1 MVLEHVKCG
10 QGQKALELFQQMQQE
25 GVWPDAVTF
34 VGVANSSAS
43 LVAGCVPYTKLLQHD
58 VEEEEKVL
66 HLRHH
71 SKKSAIAFRLIN
83 KFTPPLLNTVI
94 RCSSTEKVALEPPCK
109 LDFLNSYCVWIGVV
123 NSQFF
128 RFLRL
133 CSSTEF
139 GLIDLLKNKNYS
151 SKFLR
156 NWIRG
161 LIIKEKLMLDSITSS

>member
-1 MVLEHVKCG
+1 MCSTQLLGK
-10 QGQKALELFQQMQQE
+10 
-25 GVWPDAVTF
+25 
-34 VGVANSSAS
+34 NSHNN
-43 LVAGCVPYTKLLQHD
+43 KLLQHD
-58 VEEEEKVL
+58 VEEEDKVL
-66 HLRHH
+66 HLCHH
-71 SKKSAIAFRLIN
+71 SKKLAIAFRLIN
-83 KFTPPLLNTVI
+83 KLTPPLLNTVI
-94 RCSSTEKVALEPPCK
+94 RCSSTEKVALEPPCR

-128 RFLRL
+128 RFRRL

-161 LIIKEKLMLDSITSS
+161 LIIKEKLMLDSITSSLFYPKRLSIWFSLSIEMLYLQLM